1 MSEKI
6 APVRVRFAPSP
17 TGHLHLGSARTA
29 LYNFLFARQQGGQFI
44 LRIEDTDRKRFVP
57 GAEEEFY
64 QWLTWLGI
72 DWDEG
77 PDKGG
82 PFGPYRQSERKQIYL
97 DHASELIERGH
108 AYYCFCSPE
117 RLEQVRQAQ
126 QKRKETP
133 LYDGRCRDLPLEEA
147 KARVAAGERHV
158 VRFRTPHEGTTTA
171 TDLLRGDITVE
182 NRLLDDIIL
191 VKSDGLA
198 VYHLAAS
205 VDDHLMQVSHVIRGS
220 EWLPT
225 FPIHAMI
232 HRAFGWQEP
241 IYVHLSVFLKPSGK
255 GKMSKRES
263 ADLIKEGHSIFI
275 KDLESLGYVPEAI
288 INWIALMGWSY
299 DDHTEFFT
307 KEDLIE
313 KFSLERLN
321 PSPAAINFTK
331 FDYFNGL
338 HIRNLDFEDLANR
351 IRPFFSKAGYI
362 VDDDEKLVKIACIL
376 RERLQGLDDAPLMA
390 GFFFQEEINYEPG
403 KLLIEGLSAAETAA
417 QARKISALLGGLKDM
432 RHDSAEPPM
441 RVLVEESGLKAG
453 QVFGMMRIAITG
465 QRVSPPLFESM
476 EIIGKDVVVR
486 RMEKAVELLES
497 MSD

>member
-1 MSEKI
+1 MP
-6 APVRVRFAPSP
+6 ANRQPVRVRFAPSP

-29 LYNFLFARQQGGQFI
+29 LYNYLLARQQGGQFI

-64 QWLTWLGI
+64 QWLRWLGI

-82 PFGPYRQSERKQIYL
+82 PYGPYRQSERKQIYQEY
-97 DHASELIERGH
+97 ARELIERDR

-117 RLEQVRQAQ
+117 RLEKVRQEQ
-126 QKRKETP
+126 QRRKETP
-133 LYDGRCRDLPLEEA
+133 RYDGLCRNIPPEEA

-158 VRFRTPHEGTTTA
+158 VRFKTPLEGTTTV

-182 NRLLDDIIL
+182 NRLLDDLIL
-191 VKSDGLA
+191 LKSDGLA
-198 VYHLAAS
+198 LYHLAAS
-205 VDDHLMQVSHVIRGS
+205 VDDHLMKITHVIRGS
-220 EWLPT
+220 EWLST
-225 FPIHAMI
+225 FPIHGLI

-263 ADLIKEGHSIFI
+263 AELIKEGYSIFI
-275 KDLESLGYVPEAI
+275 KDLEELGYIPEAI
-288 INWIALMGWSY
+288 VNWIALMGWSY
-299 DDHTEFFT
+299 DDRTEFFT
-307 KEDLIE
+307 MADLIE

-338 HIRNLDFEDLANR
+338 HIRSLEYEDLARR
-351 IRPFFSKAGYI
+351 IKPFFIRAGYT
-362 VDDDEKLVKIACIL
+362 VDDEKLAKIARVL
-376 RERLQGLDDAPLMA
+376 KDRLQGLDDAPVLA
-390 GFFFQEEINYEPG
+390 GFFFREQIEYDPQD
-403 KLLIEGLSAAETAA
+403 LLIEGLARQETVAL
-417 QARKISALLGGLKDM
+417 ARKVTALLESLPDM
-432 RHDSAEPPM
+432 KSETAEPPM
-441 RVLVEESGLKAG
+441 RALVEESGLKAG
-453 QVFGMMRIAITG
+453 QVFGLMRIAITG

-476 EIIGKDVVVR
+476 EIIGKELVVR
-486 RMEKAVELLES
+486 RMKKAVELLEQ
-497 MSD
+497 MAD